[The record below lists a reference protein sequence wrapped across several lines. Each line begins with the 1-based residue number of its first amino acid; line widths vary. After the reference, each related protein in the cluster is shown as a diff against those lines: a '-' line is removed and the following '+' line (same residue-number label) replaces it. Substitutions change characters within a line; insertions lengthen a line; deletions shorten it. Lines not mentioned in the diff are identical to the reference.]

1 MCVALPGGSPLGHR
15 SVPNAS
21 RSRVHYRDGVLA
33 VAGSLPEGFEESSV
47 SLDVVA
53 VAQAQLG
60 ADGLHENQHF
70 IEDSE
75 AVPEHV
81 WQCRVHRDHGQ
92 VDRW

>member
-1 MCVALPGGSPLGHR
+1 MCVALPGGSPLGPER
-15 SVPNAS
+15 IQEP
-21 RSRVHYRDGVLA
+21 VHYRDGVLA